1 MSTTASPSTDPHG
14 FPPPSPSPQSG
25 DDRLHRAPRRARRSR
40 DDRIIGGVAGGLAEH
55 LGVDPMPVR
64 IAFVIAAALGGLGLV
79 FYAGLWMI
87 LPADPHLDESA
98 PGLEAA
104 TRQGKRQGRASRLTD
119 AGPLVAI
126 AVIGLGMAILVERM
140 LGGSILFWPVLLG
153 VLGLGVLW
161 WQADEAQRER
171 WIDSTGRIDLWKAV
185 VGSGGTASWLR
196 LAAGVT
202 LLVSALVLFAVQSG
216 QLGAARDVVLAG
228 VLGVVGLALMV
239 GPWLFRLSG
248 DLSEERAARVRSQ
261 ERADMAAHLHDSVL
275 QTLALIQKHS
285 DDSRTVAKLARA
297 QERDLRSWLY
307 GEDAHPET
315 SVAAALRAAAA
326 EVEDAFGTPVE
337 VVTVGDVTVDE
348 ARRPLVLAAREAMV
362 NAAKHS
368 GADKI
373 DVFAE
378 CDESRVEVF
387 VRDRGRGFD
396 QDAVPSDRMGV
407 RNSIVDRMARH
418 GGTASIR
425 TSPGE
430 GTEVRLSM
438 TTTETSQ
445 ADTAT
450 APTEQQEEDAR

>member
-1 MSTTASPSTDPHG
+1 MSTTASPSTDPSG
-14 FPPPSPSPQSG
+14 FPPPSPPPSRPG
-25 DDRLHRAPRRARRSR
+25 DERLTREPRRARRSR
-40 DDRIIGGVAGGLAEH
+40 DDRILGGVAGGLARH
-55 LGVDPMPVR
+55 LGLDPMHVR
-64 IAFVIAAALGGLGLV
+64 IAFVLASALGGLGLV

-126 AVIGLGMAILVERM
+126 GVFGLGIVILVQGM
-140 LGGSILFWPVLLG
+140 FGGSFLFWPILLG
-153 VLGLGVLW
+153 VVGLGVLW

-171 WIDSTGRIDLWKAV
+171 WVDSTGRIDLWRAV
-185 VGSGGTASWLR
+185 VGSGGWASWLR
-196 LAAGVT
+196 LAVGVA
-202 LLVSALVLFAVQSG
+202 LLVSALVLFAVQTG
-216 QLGAARDVVLAG
+216 QLGVAEDVVLAG

-275 QTLALIQKHS
+275 QTLALIQKHA
-285 DDSRTVAKLARA
+285 DDGRTVAKLARA

-326 EVEDAFGTPVE
+326 EVEDAFGVPVE
-337 VVTVGDVTVDE
+337 VVTVGDVPVDE

-368 GADKI
+368 GADKV

-378 CDESRVEVF
+378 CDESRLEVF

-396 QDAVPSDRMGV
+396 QDAVAQDRMGV

-418 GGTASIR
+418 GGTAVIR

-438 TTTETSQ
+438 TGTSGTTGT
-445 ADTAT
+445 
-450 APTEQQEEDAR
+450 PTEQKQEEDPR